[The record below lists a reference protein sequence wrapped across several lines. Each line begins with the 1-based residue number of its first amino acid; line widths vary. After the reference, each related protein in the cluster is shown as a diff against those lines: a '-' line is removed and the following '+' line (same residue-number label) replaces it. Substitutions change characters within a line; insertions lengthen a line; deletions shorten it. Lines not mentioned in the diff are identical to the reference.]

1 MSHEDQQTKKLT
13 SQEIEEYKKQL
24 DNNWQV
30 VDKKYLKR
38 EVVLDNFISV
48 VEMVNL
54 IAEVAEENDH
64 HPDLLLH
71 SYKRLLITLTTH
83 SIGGITEKDIQLAKR
98 VDELLSA

>member
-54 IAEVAEENDH
+54 IAEAAEENGH

-71 SYKRLLITLTTH
+71 SYKRLLISLTTH

>member
-24 DNNWQV
+24 DNDWQV
-30 VDKKYLKR
+30 ADEKYLKR

-54 IAEVAEENDH
+54 IAEAAEENGH

-71 SYKRLLITLTTH
+71 SYKRLLISLTTH